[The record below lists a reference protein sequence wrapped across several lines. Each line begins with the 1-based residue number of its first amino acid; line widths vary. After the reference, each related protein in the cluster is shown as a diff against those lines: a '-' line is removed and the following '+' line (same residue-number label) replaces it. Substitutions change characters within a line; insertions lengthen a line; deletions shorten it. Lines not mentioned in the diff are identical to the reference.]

1 MDADQVAKFEDTS
14 INKNDLSTNT
24 DIKIKATSHN
34 AIDNINHDRA
44 LSEISFFYEH
54 GEEDESD
61 ENDDKN

>member
-1 MDADQVAKFEDTS
+1 M
-14 INKNDLSTNT
+14 STNT

-34 AIDNINHDRA
+34 AIDNLNHERA

-61 ENDDKN
+61 ENEGDKNTG